1 MFDFAVGFFGEFLP
15 VLGLLLLGGFL
26 IYCSFIYFI
35 AAWRSKHTKATRYEV
50 EDINDK
56 LDRIIELLEQQL
68 KSDSKKDEVKP
79 VYFKPEVKEEKPEVN
94 TKVAKSSDDAPS
106 FPRSAEE
113 YQRLYGNKK
122 TE

>member
-1 MFDFAVGFFGEFLP
+1 MFDFAVGFLAEML
-15 VLGLLLLGGFL
+15 LGIGGFL
-26 IYCSFIYFI
+26 LVGFLVYCSCIYFI

-56 LDRIIELLEQQL
+56 LDRIIELLEQQS
-68 KSDSKKDEVKP
+68 KSDFKKDEVKP
-79 VYFKPEVKEEKPEVN
+79 VYFKSEVKEEKPEVN
-94 TKVAKSSDDAPS
+94 TKVTKSSDDAPA

-122 TE
+122 